1 MNTELPG
8 AVPAL
13 RIVTIGVYG
22 YDEATFF
29 AALQAAGVDVFCD
42 LRARRAVRG
51 AQYAFANSR
60 RLQARLAALGI
71 AYRHYPELAPPA
83 ALRKLQYTADDSRG
97 VGKRQRTALD
107 PAFVAIYE
115 REVLASFSPAE
126 FLASLPAGAH
136 VAALFCVE
144 REPAACHRALVAA
157 RLATDLGLDV
167 EHIRS

>member
-1 MNTELPG
+1 MSVDPS
-8 AVPAL
+8 AAAPAP

-71 AYRHYPELAPPA
+71 AYRHYPKLAPPA
-83 ALRKLQYTADDSRG
+83 TLRKLQYAVDDSQR
-97 VGKRQRTALD
+97 VGKRQRMALD

-115 REVLASFSPAE
+115 QEILASFSPAD
-126 FLASLPAGAH
+126 FVASLPAGAR

-144 REPAACHRALVAA
+144 REPAACHRSVVAA
-157 RLATDLGLDV
+157 RLTADLGLAV
-167 EHIRS
+167 EHIR